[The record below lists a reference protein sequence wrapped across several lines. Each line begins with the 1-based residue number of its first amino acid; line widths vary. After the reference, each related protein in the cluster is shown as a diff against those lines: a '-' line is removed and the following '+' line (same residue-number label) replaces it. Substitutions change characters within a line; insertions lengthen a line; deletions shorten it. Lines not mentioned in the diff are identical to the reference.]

1 MSADE
6 KANEE
11 ARRTSS
17 GFQMRRTD
25 EGATSCSQTIADDG
39 ASTSLIK
46 LLGMKCFNRN
56 CSDIDSWKK
65 STILISGGS
74 LMLDCY

>member
-11 ARRTSS
+11 LARQRSS

-25 EGATSCSQTIADDG
+25 EGATSCSQTTADDG

-56 CSDIDSWKK
+56 CSDIDILGK
-65 STILISGGS
+65 SL
-74 LMLDCY
+74 LYLFLVVHLC